1 MLTRFAAPET
11 LTTMP
16 DFSTRITTDA
26 PLMQAEQL
34 GVRFGKQRVLDDINL
49 VLERGRIVTLI
60 GPNGSGKSTLVKTL
74 IGAIKPAAGR
84 IVHAPDVRVGYVP
97 QRLHLDPTLPMTV
110 RRFVNLPKR
119 HASHDIAEA
128 LEQAG
133 AGHLLNAAMN
143 HLSGG
148 QLQRVLLARALL
160 SRPNLLLLDEATQGL
175 DHRGVADFY
184 QRIEQIRQRS
194 QCAVLMVSHDLHVV
208 MRTADHVICL
218 NGHICC
224 EGQPEKV
231 ASSPQYQ
238 ALFGDQTASTL
249 AFYRHHHAAPHDEAL
264 RHAG

>member
-1 MLTRFAAPET
+1 MFSRLSANDPAL
-11 LTTMP
+11 LTTEKL
-16 DFSTRITTDA
+16 TI
-26 PLMQAEQL
+26 Q
-34 GVRFGKQRVLDDINL
+34 FGKQPVLDNINL
-49 VLERGRIVTLI
+49 ELRPGRIVTLI

-74 IGAIKPAAGR
+74 IGAIKPSAGR
-84 IVHAPDVRVGYVP
+84 IIRSPDLRIGYVP
-97 QRLHLDPTLPMTV
+97 QRLHIDPTFPLTV
-110 RRFVNLPKR
+110 RRFINLPKR
-119 HASHDIAEA
+119 HDKLDIADA

-133 AGHLLNAAMN
+133 ARHLLDAAMH

-160 SRPNLLLLDEATQGL
+160 LRPTLLLLDEATQGL
-175 DHRGVADFY
+175 DHRGVAEFY

-208 MRTADHVICL
+208 MRAADHVICL

-231 ASSPQYQ
+231 ASSPQYH
-238 ALFGDQTASTL
+238 AIFGDQTASTL
-249 AFYRHHHAAPHDEAL
+249 AFYRHHHAHHDDEAL

>member
-1 MLTRFAAPET
+1 MPTRFTAPEPLVSVT
-11 LTTMP
+11 DYSTTP
-16 DFSTRITTDA
+16 AS
-26 PLMQAEQL
+26 PLLQAEQL
-34 GVRFGKQRVLDDINL
+34 GVRFGKQRVLDNINL

-74 IGAIKPAAGR
+74 VGAIKPAAGR
-84 IVHAPDVRVGYVP
+84 IIRAPDIRIGYVP

-110 RRFVNLPKR
+110 RRFVNLPRR
-119 HASHDIAEA
+119 HASRDIAEA

-160 SRPNLLLLDEATQGL
+160 TRPSLLLLDEATQGL

-208 MRTADHVICL
+208 MRAADHVICL

-224 EGQPEKV
+224 EGQPDKV
-231 ASSPQYQ
+231 ASSPQYHE
-238 ALFGDQTASTL
+238 LFGDQTASTL
-249 AFYRHHHAAPHDEAL
+249 AFYRHQHAEHHDKETL